1 MMHHRTTVTNVFDQ
15 VGRVTPDGRTGNRS
29 CSHPHEMTLDLTPP
43 AGELL
48 RIRLTENALWLVF
61 EARQGAE
68 GQGTPRDDDMTSRG
82 GATGSVR
89 VFLMATDDTRYRLR
103 RVRVPVALDTRTS
116 KTVKNSFALNFL
128 TVHVGPLQSPC
139 GLVS

>member
-1 MMHHRTTVTNVFDQ
+1 MF
-15 VGRVTPDGRTGNRS
+15 
-29 CSHPHEMTLDLTPP
+29 
-43 AGELL
+43 
-48 RIRLTENALWLVF
+48 WLAF

-68 GQGTPRDDDMTSRG
+68 GQGTPRDDGEGVG

-89 VFLMATDDTRYRLR
+89 VILMAMDDTRI
-103 RVRVPVALDTRTS
+103 VCGVPVALDPRITR

-128 TVHVGPLQSPC
+128 TVGPLQCPC